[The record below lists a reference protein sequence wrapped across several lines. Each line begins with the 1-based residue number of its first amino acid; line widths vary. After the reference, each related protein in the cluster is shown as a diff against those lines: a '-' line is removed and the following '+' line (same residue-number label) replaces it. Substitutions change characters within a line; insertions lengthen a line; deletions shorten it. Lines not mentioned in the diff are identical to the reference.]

1 MSSKEIHKT
10 APEDRIPNGQKF
22 AYGLGSIVNNLLGG
36 AIGYMSIV
44 LNVGLGINPAL
55 VGTLQAIPRLT
66 DAFTDPIMG
75 YISDNT
81 RSKYGRRRPYIF
93 IGAILVG
100 LTFALMWQLPEGYSE
115 MFYFWFFLI
124 GSIVFYLFYTMFA
137 TPWVALGYEL
147 TSDYHE
153 RTRLMGVMNF
163 MGQFAWITL
172 PWFYAFMENDRFF
185 SDSVQGAR
193 TLAII
198 IGVFVAVVG
207 VMPAIFTR
215 ERFIAQ
221 DKEVKVKNKL
231 LEGLKRN
238 IALFFKGLLI
248 TVKRVEFL
256 KLCAGTFFL
265 FNGIML
271 VGAFSSYITIFYVCG
286 GDTSMG
292 AYYMGLFGTV
302 TTISTLTAIAA
313 VTWISSRIGKR
324 KTFILASSIM
334 MFGSLLKWFCYD
346 PMVPWKVIIP
356 APFIAVG
363 MGALFTLMGS
373 MIADVCDLDELET
386 GERREGMF
394 GSIYWWMVKLGM
406 AIAFGL
412 SGFLLNGT
420 GFVVDYGGAQTSST
434 FFWMRIIDVG
444 IPAVGALIA
453 IYAVASFKI
462 TEERS
467 YEIRSELEK
476 RRTNSMQ
483 VEKLVPSN

>member
-1 MSSKEIHKT
+1 
-10 APEDRIPNGQKF
+10 
-22 AYGLGSIVNNLLGG
+22 
-36 AIGYMSIV
+36 
-44 LNVGLGINPAL
+44 
-55 VGTLQAIPRLT
+55 
-66 DAFTDPIMG
+66 
-75 YISDNT
+75 
-81 RSKYGRRRPYIF
+81 
-93 IGAILVG
+93 
-100 LTFALMWQLPEGYSE
+100 
-115 MFYFWFFLI
+115 
-124 GSIVFYLFYTMFA
+124 
-137 TPWVALGYEL
+137 
-147 TSDYHE
+147 
-153 RTRLMGVMNF
+153 

-207 VMPAIFTR
+207 IMPAIFTK
-215 ERFIAQ
+215 ERFVAQ
-221 DKEVKVKNKL
+221 EREEKIKNKFF
-231 LEGLKRN
+231 EGLKKN
-238 IALFFKGLLI
+238 IIDFSKGLI
-248 TVKRVEFL
+248 VTIKRVEFL

-286 GDTSMG
+286 GDKGMG
-292 AYYMGLFGTV
+292 AKFMGLFGTV
-302 TTISTLTAIAA
+302 TTISTLAAITG

-324 KTFILASSIM
+324 KTFIIATSIM
-334 MFGSLLKWFCYD
+334 LFGSLLKWFCYD
-346 PMVPWKVIIP
+346 PMVPWIVVLP

-394 GSIYWWMVKLGM
+394 GAIYWWMVKLGM
-406 AIAFGL
+406 AIAFGI

-420 GFVVDYGGAQTSST
+420 GFIVDYGGAQTSST
-434 FFWMRIIDVG
+434 FFWMRVVDVG
-444 IPAVGALIA
+444 IPAIGALIA
-453 IYAVASFKI
+453 IFSVASFKI

-476 RRTNSMQ
+476 RRNKAIN
-483 VEKLVPSN
+483 VEKIAPNI